1 MRMGGFRGGTWG
13 LDPDCAYAHWRI
25 QRGDMASAP
34 LENHKIVGFSNNTG
48 MDLLKKLQGY
58 QASIKCLAIIGTTVS
73 SFIN

>member
-1 MRMGGFRGGTWG
+1 MGSGPRLCVCALADSEGGHGVWT
-13 LDPDCAYAHWRI
+13 
-25 QRGDMASAP
+25 P